1 MSDTAEDDD
10 TALKLPLSPQSDD
23 IPADTEEQDT
33 EASAESDSDSDYT
46 AMTVAEL
53 KSLAKSRGLSG
64 YSTMNKDE
72 LIALL
77 SAN

>member
-10 TALKLPLSPQSDD
+10 TALNLSLSPQSDD
-23 IPADTEEQDT
+23 IPADTEEHSA
-33 EASAESDSDSDYT
+33 EASAESDADTDYS

-53 KSLAKSRGLSG
+53 RSLAKSRGLTG

-72 LIALL
+72 LVALL
-77 SAN
+77 SGS

>member
-1 MSDTAEDDD
+1 MSDKAEEGD
-10 TALKLPLSPQSDD
+10 TAVKLSLSPQSAADEQSRSV
-23 IPADTEEQDT
+23 PAET
-33 EASAESDSDSDYT
+33 DSDTDYS

-53 KSLAKSRGLSG
+53 KSLAKSKGLTG

-77 SAN
+77 SGD